1 MKWKSFKSVRGKI
14 SFLVAILCIMVT
26 VIFLVSS
33 SYFAKVFLE
42 NYIDKTVSKDSMV
55 YSQNIGYWI
64 EERINEMRTYANN
77 SLIESM
83 DWNKM
88 FEYLSEEIRKKP
100 SEYYGFMVA
109 DKEGNYTTTVN
120 NERGNIADKDYFKLS
135 MEGKSIVNSPVIS
148 KATGKKALI
157 LTTPIIV
164 DGEIKGVFG
173 VGIDL
178 MNLYDVF
185 NRNQKNEGGKVSYIV
200 DKNGV
205 IVVHPDRDLIY
216 KENILKESEFISKG
230 LVDQS
235 DYILKNTEGKIEYNK
250 ENDKFTVYF
259 HSIPNTD
266 GWRNITLVSEN
277 IFLKPIIDFVAY
289 QIFIA
294 IILIFIAI
302 IASKVLARKIANPIV
317 NLAKTFNKV
326 ANGEFTATADE
337 SSADEIG
344 EAAKS
349 FNKMMV
355 TVGRKSYI
363 DPLTNLF
370 SRESII
376 DRMRL
381 QINFNKESGD
391 SFALLFIGID
401 KFKKVNDMY
410 GHKVGDVF
418 LKKFSEK
425 LKNALDKE
433 AIIGRMT
440 GDEFLIILPKIN
452 SHSQVANTANK
463 ILNMVR
469 QPWSIDGIEIYITA
483 SIGAAI
489 FPQDSENEGNLTKFA
504 GVAKSKAK
512 ECGGNDFQFYS
523 SEMNEK
529 LQEQL
534 TLDSMLHIAIEKN
547 EFIVHYQPFI
557 SVESGKIEA
566 VEALIRWNSSQL
578 GMVSP
583 NKFIPRAEE
592 NGLIIPI
599 GNWVLKEACKQN
611 KYWQDKGFR
620 PICVCVNVSPYQ
632 FEKEDFV
639 ENVKVVLEQTKLDPK
654 YLELEIT
661 ENVAMGNVEDKI
673 NKLLELKDLGI
684 KISIDDFGT
693 GYSSLSYLKRFPIDN
708 LKIDQSFVRDIGNES
723 SKSIISTIVS
733 IANNLRLGLVAEG
746 VETVEQFEFIRE
758 QKCGKIQGYLFS
770 KPLEPVSFEGILKE
784 DKHFC

>member
-1 MKWKSFKSVRGKI
+1 MEWKSFKSVRGKI
-14 SFLVAILCIMVT
+14 SFLVAILCIIVT

-33 SYFAKVFLE
+33 SYFAKIFME

-55 YSQNIGYWI
+55 YSQNIGTWI
-64 EERINEMRTYANN
+64 EERINEIKTYANN
-77 SLIESM
+77 SMVESM
-83 DWNKM
+83 DWDKM
-88 FEYLSEEIRKKP
+88 SDYLSEEIRKK
-100 SEYYGFMVA
+100 STEYYGFIVA
-109 DKEGNYTTTVN
+109 DRTGNYRTTVN
-120 NERGNIADKDYFKLS
+120 NENGNIFDRDYFKFS
-135 MEGKSIVNSPVIS
+135 IDGKTIVSSPVIS
-148 KATGKKALI
+148 KTTGKKALI
-157 LTTPIIV
+157 ITTPIVV
-164 DGEIKGVFG
+164 DNEVKGIFG
-173 VGIDL
+173 VGVDL
-178 MNLYDVF
+178 IKLYDVF
-185 NRNQKNEGGKVSYIV
+185 NKSQKGEDGKVSYIV
-200 DKNGV
+200 DKNGT
-205 IVVHPDRDLIY
+205 IVVHPKKELIY
-216 KENILKESEFISKG
+216 KENIVKESEVISKG
-230 LVDQS
+230 LVGQS
-235 DYILKNTEGKIEYNK
+235 NYVLKNTEGKIEYNK
-250 ENDKFTVYF
+250 DSDNFIAYF
-259 HSIPNTD
+259 HEIPNTD
-266 GWRNITLVSEN
+266 GWKSITVASEN
-277 IFLKPIIDFVAY
+277 IFFKPIKDFIAY

-294 IILIFIAI
+294 IALIFIAI
-302 IASKVLARKIANPIV
+302 IASKILARKISKPIV
-317 NLAKTFNKV
+317 SLAKTFNEV

-337 SSADEIG
+337 SSNDEIG

-370 SRESII
+370 NRESII
-376 DRMRL
+376 DRMRV

-418 LKKFSEK
+418 LKDFSEK
-425 LKNALDKE
+425 LKNVLDKE

-469 QPWSIDGIEIYITA
+469 QPWRIDDVEIYITA
-483 SIGAAI
+483 SIGASI
-489 FPQDSENEGNLTKFA
+489 FPQDSENESNLAKFA

-523 SEMNEK
+523 SEMNEM

-534 TLDSMLHIAIEKN
+534 TLDSMLHIALEKN

-557 SVESGKIEA
+557 SLETGKIQA

-578 GMVSP
+578 GMVP
-583 NKFIPRAEE
+583 PGKFIPRAEE

-611 KYWQDKGFR
+611 KSWQDKGFR
-620 PICVCVNVSPYQ
+620 PICVSVNVSPYQ

-639 ENVKVVLEQTKLDPK
+639 NNVKEVLEQTKLDPK

-673 NKLLELKDLGI
+673 NKLLELKDIGI

-708 LKIDQSFVRDIGNES
+708 LKIDQSFVRDIGSES

-746 VETVEQFEFIRE
+746 VETVEQFEFIRD
-758 QKCGKIQGYLFS
+758 QKCEKIQGYLFS
-770 KPLEPVSFEGILKE
+770 RPLEPMGFEGILKE
-784 DKHFC
+784 DKSFC